1 MTKGLAVFK
10 REYLEVVRKK
20 SFIIMTLIFP
30 FLMGG
35 MMFIPTLL
43 TMRGIEGKRVVVVD
57 GTHRLADAFSERK
70 GGASQPGAVEARQ
83 AEKSRPPLRRR
94 SEMVMPLELK
104 TDYVGVSGDLKAA
117 AQRYLDLLK
126 LDRGSGE
133 DRLDGVLVVP
143 TDTFDNPDAKMTYYS
158 RAASDIITQERLGSI
173 VNRAISRGR
182 LAARGIEPAEAD
194 RLLKRVELEGVR
206 ISRSGEQKK
215 GGELSFLI
223 GFVFV
228 AMLIFPNLIY
238 GQEVMRGIVQEK
250 SERIV
255 EILISSMPS
264 MSLLSG
270 KVLGLAAVGLTQVG
284 AWAVMGALAAAYTG
298 GAAMMAGVNVFQY
311 FNLGVLPWFVIFF
324 VLSYLTNV
332 CIYAMAGSVSNSDKE
347 AQQLM
352 GPIMLIVFIPWMLAF
367 PILQNPDSS
376 LATVLSL
383 FPVFTPVTMFMRV
396 LVAEPP
402 VWQLALSVGISVATV
417 VVFSWLTAKIFRV
430 GILSYG
436 KRPTPAELWRWLK
449 VA

>member
-1 MTKGLAVFK
+1 MRKAFAVFK

-43 TMRGIEGKRVVVVD
+43 AVRGIEGKRVVVVD
-57 GTHRLADAFSERK
+57 GTGRLRDAF
-70 GGASQPGAVEARQ
+70 
-83 AEKSRPPLRRR
+83 AEKSGGDSPFAELEGRKTEGRQARKAPGT
-94 SEMVMPLELK
+94 LELK
-104 TDYVGVSGDLKAA
+104 TEYVPASGDLRAA
-117 AQRYLDLLK
+117 AQPYLDLLK
-126 LDRGSGE
+126 KDRGRGA

-143 TDTFDNPDAKMTYYS
+143 GDAFTSPEAKMTYYS
-158 RAASDIITQERLGSI
+158 RAASDFITQERLGGI
-173 VNRAISRGR
+173 VNRAVSRGR
-182 LAARGIEPAEAD
+182 LASRGIEPAEAD
-194 RLLKRVELEGVR
+194 RLLKRVQLEGVR
-206 ISRSGEQKK
+206 VSKSGEEKK

-228 AMLIFPNLIY
+228 ALLLFPNLIY

-264 MSLLSG
+264 LQLLSG
-270 KVLGLAAVGLTQVG
+270 KVLGLAAVGLTQIA
-284 AWAVMGALAAAYTG
+284 AWMVMGGLMAATTG
-298 GAAMMAGVNVFQY
+298 SAAMMAGVNVFQY
-311 FNLGVLPWFVIFF
+311 FNLSVIPWFFVFF
-324 VLSYLTNV
+324 VLAYLTNV
-332 CIYAMAGSVSNSDKE
+332 CIYAVAGSVSNSEKE
-347 AQQLM
+347 AQQFM
-352 GPIMLIVFIPWMLAF
+352 GPIMMIMFIPWILAF
-367 PILQNPDSS
+367 PILQNPDST

-383 FPVFTPVTMFMRV
+383 IPVFTPITMFMRV

-402 VWQLALSVGISVATV
+402 VFQLGLSIVLSIGTIY
-417 VVFSWLTAKIFRV
+417 VFSWITAKIFRV

-436 KRPTPAELWRWLK
+436 KRPSPAELWRWLK

>member
-1 MTKGLAVFK
+1 MNKAFAVFK

-30 FLMGG
+30 FLMGA

-43 TMRGIEGKRVVVVD
+43 AVRGIEGKRVVVVD
-57 GTHRLADAFSERK
+57 GSGRLGDAFKEQPAAVPAQARTQGQADKTQERLQRR
-70 GGASQPGAVEARQ
+70 ADMVT
-83 AEKSRPPLRRR
+83 PLR
-94 SEMVMPLELK
+94 LN
-104 TDYVGVSGDLKAA
+104 TDYVAATGDLKAA
-117 AQRYLDLLK
+117 AQPYMDRLK
-126 LDRGSGE
+126 MDRGSGE
-133 DRLDGVLVVP
+133 SRLDGVLVVP
-143 TDTFDNPDAKMTYYS
+143 GDAFDNPDAKMTYYS
-158 RAASDIITQERLGSI
+158 RAASDIMTQERLANM

-182 LAARGIEPAEAD
+182 LAGRGIDAAEAD
-194 RLLKRVELEGVR
+194 RLLKRVQLEGVR
-206 ISRSGEQKK
+206 ISKSGEEKK

-270 KVLGLAAVGLTQVG
+270 KVIGLAAVGLTQIG
-284 AWAVMGALAAAYTG
+284 AWMVMGGLVAAYTG

-311 FNLGVLPWFVIFF
+311 FNLGVLPWFVVFF

-332 CIYAMAGSVSNSDKE
+332 CIYAVAGSISNSDKE
-347 AQQLM
+347 AQQFM
-352 GPIMLIVFIPWMLAF
+352 GPIMMIVFIPWMLAF
-367 PILQNPDSS
+367 PILQNPDST

-402 VWQLALSVGISVATV
+402 IWQLGLSIVLSLATV
-417 VVFSWLTAKIFRV
+417 LLFSWITAKIFRI

-436 KRPTPAELWRWLK
+436 KRPSAAELWRWLK